1 MFFGTSL
8 LVEHRTKHSINVSKG
23 RCKLKKKRGVCLQVG
38 QKVRRKRIGGVCLWV
53 DRKVKRRKTRGKL
66 MHVHEKFRLWSVNQE
81 EEGKNAL
88 VISLGG

>member
-1 MFFGTSL
+1 VPFL
-8 LVEHRTKHSINVSKG
+8 EHKTKHNISVSKG
-23 RCKLKKKRGVCLQVG
+23 RCKVKKKRGM
-38 QKVRRKRIGGVCLWV
+38 CLWV